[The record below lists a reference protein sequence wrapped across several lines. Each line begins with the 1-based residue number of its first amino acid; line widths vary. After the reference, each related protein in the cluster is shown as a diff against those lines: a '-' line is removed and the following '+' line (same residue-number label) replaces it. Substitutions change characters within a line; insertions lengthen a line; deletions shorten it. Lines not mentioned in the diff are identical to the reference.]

1 MLIHKQKL
9 IKNLKEKV
17 LNNAGDLFNDLQY
30 IYKDKYNEEIN
41 RLDTGDRIKF
51 DYKNLRL
58 TEDYLYLSEKEQE
71 EASEKPTRTD
81 LDELNKQIIREETE
95 ISEKLFKIFF

>member
-1 MLIHKQKL
+1 MICMW
-9 IKNLKEKV
+9 
-17 LNNAGDLFNDLQY
+17 Y

-41 RLDTGDRIKF
+41 RLDTRDRIKF

-58 TEDYLYLSEKEQE
+58 TEDYLYLSEKEQQE
-71 EASEKPTRTD
+71 TSEKPTRTD

-95 ISEKLFKIFF
+95 ISEKLFKFFF